1 MIISTDL
8 LANNPEIIKGLV
20 DGSLVRYGSV
30 IRYASGFPNGG
41 QIVQHLAEAPNLTNS
56 LLSIASN
63 PVMGSVNAGVNA
75 IGHTVTVNQL
85 MGLNT
90 KVSAMQQTLSQVMGL
105 TQIAAGASVLTLGVS
120 VAGFAYMG
128 YKLHQMQKSINHLQ
142 QTMETGFNKVE
153 TRLNNLDNK
162 MSQGFNVVIEGLNH
176 VNSRLDVVSGQLA
189 YLYLLVQDSRE
200 KQENLGK
207 AISNIHKAMLIKEIT
222 TLQAE
227 LEDLKRFPDESPRLA
242 LKTATNT
249 RLFLS
254 SQAMQSTPELEA
266 ELLLNSDVSIQGWAV
281 ATVTEAHLLLQ
292 MGQHQ
297 EAKGMLR
304 EEVEK
309 FKTVAHN
316 WSNSLIKEGNSSLST
331 AYRFSA
337 SPFAEY
343 ITPERVTRI
352 KDISPSDLSLDQDQ
366 LRRKKNEASVEFEM
380 SYAQERYPKS
390 WIQKQIAIAEYLD
403 GLSELL
409 ARLESLEA
417 FADLCESRNLKSS
430 KEILPD
436 ENTPSGLYLLPAD

>member
-1 MIISTDL
+1 MLIDTTL
-8 LANNPEIIKGLV
+8 LANNPEIIKGLI

-30 IRYASGFPNGG
+30 IRNASGFPNAG

-128 YKLHQMQKSINHLQ
+128 YKLHQMQKSINKLQ
-142 QTMETGFNKVE
+142 ETMERGFN
-153 TRLNNLDNK
+153 D
-162 MSQGFNVVIEGLNH
+162 
-176 VNSRLDVVSGQLA
+176 VNSRLDDISGQLA

-207 AISNIHKAMLIKEIT
+207 AISNIHKAMLIKEIS

-227 LEDLKRFPDESPRLA
+227 LEVLRLFPNESPLSA
-242 LKTATNT
+242 IKTATNT

-337 SPFAEY
+337 SPLQN
-343 ITPERVTRI
+343 
-352 KDISPSDLSLDQDQ
+352 ISP
-366 LRRKKNEASVEFEM
+366 RK
-380 SYAQERYPKS
+380 SYQ
-390 WIQKQIAIAEYLD
+390 
-403 GLSELL
+403 
-409 ARLESLEA
+409 
-417 FADLCESRNLKSS
+417 N
-430 KEILPD
+430 
-436 ENTPSGLYLLPAD
+436 

>member
-1 MIISTDL
+1 MLIDTTL
-8 LANNPEIIKGLV
+8 LANNPEIIKGLI

-30 IRYASGFPNGG
+30 IRNASGFPNAG

-128 YKLHQMQKSINHLQ
+128 YKLHQMQKSINKLQ
-142 QTMETGFNKVE
+142 ETMERGFN
-153 TRLNNLDNK
+153 D
-162 MSQGFNVVIEGLNH
+162 
-176 VNSRLDVVSGQLA
+176 VNSRLDDISGQLA

-207 AISNIHKAMLIKEIT
+207 AISNIHKAMLIKEIS

-227 LEDLKRFPDESPRLA
+227 LEVLRLFPNESPLSA
-242 LKTATNT
+242 IKTATNT

-352 KDISPSDLSLDQDQ
+352 KDIYPSDLSLNQDQ
-366 LRRKKNEASVEFEM
+366 VRRKKNEASVEFEM

-436 ENTPSGLYLLPAD
+436 ENAPSELYLLPAD

>member
-1 MIISTDL
+1 MLQNITL
-8 LANNPEIIKGLV
+8 LVNDPTIIKGLI
-20 DGSLVRYGSV
+20 DGTLVRYGSV

-41 QIVQHLAEAPNLTNS
+41 QIVKHLVEAPNLTNS
-56 LLSIASN
+56 LLGIASN
-63 PVMGSVNAGVNA
+63 PVMGGVDVLVNAV
-75 IGHTVTVNQL
+75 GHTVTINKL
-85 MGLNT
+85 TGLGKQVT
-90 KVSAMQQTLSQVMGL
+90 AMQQTLSQVMGL

-128 YKLHQMQKSINHLQ
+128 YKLHQMQKSINKLQ
-142 QTMETGFNKVE
+142 ETMERGFK
-153 TRLNNLDNK
+153 D
-162 MSQGFNVVIEGLNH
+162 
-176 VNSRLDVVSGQLA
+176 VNSRLDDISGQLA

-207 AISNIHKAMLIKEIT
+207 AISNIHKAMLIKEIC

-227 LEDLKRFPDESPRLA
+227 LQHLKLFPDESPLLA
-242 LKTATNT
+242 IKTATNT

-281 ATVTEAHLLLQ
+281 ATATEAHLLLQ

-352 KDISPSDLSLDQDQ
+352 KDISPSDLSLNQDQ
-366 LRRKKNEASVEFEM
+366 LRRKKNEANVEFEM

-390 WIQKQIAIAEYLD
+390 WIQQQIAIAEYLD

>member
-1 MIISTDL
+1 
-8 LANNPEIIKGLV
+8 
-20 DGSLVRYGSV
+20 
-30 IRYASGFPNGG
+30 
-41 QIVQHLAEAPNLTNS
+41 
-56 LLSIASN
+56 
-63 PVMGSVNAGVNA
+63 
-75 IGHTVTVNQL
+75 
-85 MGLNT
+85 
-90 KVSAMQQTLSQVMGL
+90 
-105 TQIAAGASVLTLGVS
+105 
-120 VAGFAYMG
+120 MG
-128 YKLHQMQKSINHLQ
+128 YKLDQMQKSINKLQ
-142 QTMETGFNKVE
+142 ETMA
-153 TRLNNLDNK
+153 
-162 MSQGFNVVIEGLNH
+162 QGFND
-176 VNSRLDVVSGQLA
+176 VNSRLDDISGQLV
-189 YLYLLVQDSRE
+189 YLYLLVRDSRE

-227 LEDLKRFPDESPRLA
+227 LEVLRLFPDESPRLA

-352 KDISPSDLSLDQDQ
+352 KDISPSDLSLDRDQ
-366 LRRKKNEASVEFEM
+366 LRRKKNEANVEFEM

-403 GLSELL
+403 SLSELL

-436 ENTPSGLYLLPAD
+436 ENTPSELYLLPAD

>member
-1 MIISTDL
+1 MIIPTNL
-8 LANNPEIIKGLV
+8 LANNPEIIKGLM
-20 DGSLVRYGSV
+20 DGSLVRYGSI
-30 IRYASGFPNGG
+30 IRHAPGFPNAG
-41 QIVQHLAEAPNLTNS
+41 QIVKHLAEAPRWTNS
-56 LLSIASN
+56 LLNITSN
-63 PVMGSVNAGVNA
+63 PILGSLDVVVNTV
-75 IGHTVTVNQL
+75 GHTVTFNKLTTLGKQV
-85 MGLNT
+85 T
-90 KVSAMQQTLSQVMGL
+90 AMQQTLSQVMGL

-128 YKLHQMQKSINHLQ
+128 YKLHQMQKSINKLQ
-142 QTMETGFNKVE
+142 ETMERGFN
-153 TRLNNLDNK
+153 D
-162 MSQGFNVVIEGLNH
+162 
-176 VNSRLDVVSGQLA
+176 VNSRLDDISGQLA

-207 AISNIHKAMLIKEIT
+207 AISNIHKAMLIKEIS

-227 LEDLKRFPDESPRLA
+227 LEHLRRFPDESPLLA
-242 LKTATNT
+242 IKTATNA

-281 ATVTEAHLLLQ
+281 ATVTEGHLLLQ
-292 MGQHQ
+292 MGEHQ

-352 KDISPSDLSLDQDQ
+352 KDISLSDLSLDRDQ
-366 LRRKKNEASVEFEM
+366 LRRKKNEATVEFEM

-436 ENTPSGLYLLPAD
+436 ENTPSGLYLLSAD

>member
-1 MIISTDL
+1 MLIDTTL
-8 LANNPEIIKGLV
+8 LANNPEIIKGLI

-30 IRYASGFPNGG
+30 IRNASGFPNAG

-56 LLSIASN
+56 LLSIASS

-128 YKLHQMQKSINHLQ
+128 YKLHQMQKSINKLQ
-142 QTMETGFNKVE
+142 ETMERGFN
-153 TRLNNLDNK
+153 D
-162 MSQGFNVVIEGLNH
+162 
-176 VNSRLDVVSGQLA
+176 VNSRLDDISGQLA

-207 AISNIHKAMLIKEIT
+207 AISNIHKAMLIKEIS

-227 LEDLKRFPDESPRLA
+227 LEVLRLFPDESSLSA
-242 LKTATNT
+242 IKTAKNT

-352 KDISPSDLSLDQDQ
+352 KDISPSDLSLNQDQ

-436 ENTPSGLYLLPAD
+436 ENTPSGLYLLPAN